1 MATPKKLAVSTKP
14 DESNDAPSSDWETD
28 LLCDLCIHDKTVDA
42 TAFCCDCEQYLCTS
56 CQRVHQ
62 RGATTKQHAVVQ
74 GRTNLPKANEKKPK
88 KPPDVKDTPKV
99 SSDIN
104 AVYLEQIAVGSE
116 TDKYY
121 AYLIAREDMI
131 DGSMLV
137 CDSDNRKLKYYDANG
152 DFLNEIGLSCEP
164 YGMIQSSSTEAIVT
178 QPEEFHLQIV
188 KIKSG
193 SQLEFGKRLKTKL
206 KCEKILRYHDT
217 FLAVASDDMYCC
229 ISRMDSNGKILQS
242 LYSEPIQ
249 SLHIFESYY
258 AIALSPDKDILYV
271 ANMKK
276 GILGISLNG
285 EIVLNYQEPGEEKHY
300 GVTTDQEGNIYIAC
314 FDHNKIVMVNKHGRK
329 VKDLV
334 SLKDLQPIYVEYNAI
349 ENKLYVGQLNSN
361 KMLCYQI
368 AH

>member
-1 MATPKKLAVSTKP
+1 M
-14 DESNDAPSSDWETD
+14 
-28 LLCDLCIHDKTVDA
+28 
-42 TAFCCDCEQYLCTS
+42 
-56 CQRVHQ
+56 
-62 RGATTKQHAVVQ
+62 Q
-74 GRTNLPKANEKKPK
+74 GRTNLPTANEKKPK
-88 KPPDVKDTPKV
+88 TPQDVMDTPKA

-121 AYLIAREDMI
+121 AYLIARENMI

-152 DFLNEIGLSCEP
+152 DFLNEIGLSCDP
-164 YGMIQSSSTEAIVT
+164 YGMAKISSNEVIVT

-188 KIKSG
+188 KIMSG
-193 SQLEFGKRLKTKL
+193 SQLAFGKRLRTKL

-229 ISRMDSNGKILQS
+229 ISRMDLNGKILQS

-249 SLHIFESYY
+249 SLHIFEMYC
-258 AIALSPDKDILYV
+258 AIALSPDKEILYV

-276 GILGISLNG
+276 GLLGISLKG

-314 FDHNKIVMVNKHGRK
+314 FDHDKIVMVNKNGEK
-329 VKDLV
+329 VKELV
-334 SLKDLQPIYVEYNAI
+334 SLKDLKPNYVEYNAI

-368 AH
+368 AHWN

>member
-14 DESNDAPSSDWETD
+14 EESNDAPSLDWITD
-28 LLCDLCIHDKTVDA
+28 LLCDLCIHDETVEA
-42 TAFCCDCEQYLCTS
+42 TAFCCDCEQYLCTT

-62 RGATTKQHAVVQ
+62 RGTTTKKHAVVQ
-74 GRTNLPKANEKKPK
+74 GRTNLPKANEKKLK
-88 KPPDVKDTPKV
+88 KPPDVMDTPNV

-116 TDKYY
+116 TDQYY
-121 AYLIAREDMI
+121 AFLLARETMI

-164 YGMIQSSSTEAIVT
+164 YGMAKISSTEVIVT

-188 KIKSG
+188 QITSA
-193 SQLEFGKRLKTKL
+193 SQLAFGKRLKTKL

-242 LYSEPIQ
+242 LYSEPMQ

-258 AIALSPDKDILYV
+258 AIALSPDQKILYV

-276 GILGISLNG
+276 GLLGISLKG
-285 EIVLNYQEPGEEKHY
+285 ENVLNYQEPGEEKHY
-300 GVTTDQEGNIYIAC
+300 GVTTDSEGNIYVAC
-314 FDHNKIVMVNKHGRK
+314 FDHDKIVMVNKNGGK

-334 SLKDLQPIYVEYNAI
+334 SLKDLQPNYVEYNVI
-349 ENKLYVGQLNSN
+349 ENKLYVGRLNSN